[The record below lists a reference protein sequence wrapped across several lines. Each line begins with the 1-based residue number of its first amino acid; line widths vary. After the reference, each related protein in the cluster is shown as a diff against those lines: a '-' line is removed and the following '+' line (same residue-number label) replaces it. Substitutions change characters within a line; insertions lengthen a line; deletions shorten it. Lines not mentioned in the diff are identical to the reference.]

1 MSNLNDTKF
10 RSGYISQKDR
20 YIAIRNV
27 TLLGVVGNV
36 LLTIIK
42 LIFGIIGKS
51 QALIADGLHSL
62 SDLISDGVVLVAA
75 KYSTQDADA
84 EHPYGHARF
93 ETLATVAV
101 GGILLLVAA
110 GMFIDATRRLFE
122 PALLWQPTAVSLA
135 IAVLSILV
143 KEVLYQYTVHVAKCV
158 RSQMLQANAWHHRSD
173 AISSVIVLIG
183 VAGSMAG
190 VLWLDAVA
198 AIGVSLMIAHIG
210 WSLGWGGVM
219 DLVDTGLD
227 DDQVSE
233 IKRIIQSVDGV
244 YLLHDLRSRKMGA
257 NALVDVHISLVDPRI
272 SVSEGHQIGEIVRT
286 SLINE
291 IEDITDVLVHIDPEN
306 DENSPSNLDLPLRL
320 EVTKRLQQRWRCLET
335 AYPIE
340 QMTLHYLS
348 GQLTVDVYLPLKIVD
363 NLQKAQDLSQCFA
376 ELAADEPDIHA
387 INVYYH

>member
-1 MSNLNDTKF
+1 MSNLNDTKI
-10 RSGYISQKDR
+10 RSAYTSQKER
-20 YIAIRNV
+20 YIAIRNI

-101 GGILLLVAA
+101 GGLLLLVAA
-110 GMFIDATRRLFE
+110 GMLIDAARRLFE

-210 WSLGWGGVM
+210 WSLGWGGVR

-227 DDQVSE
+227 DDQVIE
-233 IKRIIQSVDGV
+233 IERIIQSVDGV
-244 YLLHDLRSRKMGA
+244 HLLHDLRSRKMGA
-257 NALVDVHISLVDPRI
+257 NALVDVHILVDPRI

-306 DENSPSNLDLPLRL
+306 DENSPSNLDLPLRD

-335 AYPIE
+335 ADPIE

-348 GQLTVDVYLPLKIVD
+348 GRLTVDVYLPLVD

-376 ELAADEPDIHA
+376 DFAADEPDIDA
-387 INVYYH
+387 INVYYR